1 MYLPITIFLLVLVT
15 ESILFLGYS
24 YITSLTYELYV
35 KFTKDAKVVKLNK
48 MKRDVL
54 KMKSELAQT
63 SSQDEFA
70 KWAKLRRKLDKGV
83 ADLEKMSSDI
93 AYSKTAFELKVK
105 SVLWFLVHGSQLVMV
120 MWFRKSAV
128 FYLPPGWFGPAQ
140 RILSW
145 PFAPAGSVSVA
156 IWFAACR
163 RMIKALALTAND
175 FVFTPAAEKKV
186 AASATTAQ

>member
-1 MYLPITIFLLVLVT
+1 
-15 ESILFLGYS
+15 
-24 YITSLTYELYV
+24 
-35 KFTKDAKVVKLNK
+35 
-48 MKRDVL
+48 MKRDTL
-54 KMKSELAQT
+54 KLKSELGQT

-70 KWAKLRRKLDKGV
+70 KWAKLRRKLDKSV
-83 ADLEKMSSDI
+83 ADLEKMNADI
-93 AYSKTAFELKVK
+93 AYSKTAFELKIK

-145 PFAPAGSVSVA
+145 PFAPAGKYIMKMGYTSGDVDMFVLGSVSVA

-163 RMIKALALTAND
+163 RMIKALALTVND
-175 FVFTPAAEKKV
+175 FVFAPAAEKKM
-186 AASATTAQ
+186 ATA

>member
-1 MYLPITIFLLVLVT
+1 MYLPITIFLLVLIT

-24 YITSLTYELYV
+24 YITSATYDLYV
-35 KFTKDAKVVKLNK
+35 KLTKDSRVMKQQK
-48 MKRDVL
+48 MKRDALQL
-54 KMKSELAQT
+54 KAELSQT

-70 KWAKLRRKLDKGV
+70 KWAKLRRKLDKAT
-83 ADLEKMSSDI
+83 ADLEKLSSEI
-93 AYSKTAFELKVK
+93 AFSKTAFELKVK
-105 SVLWFLVHGSQLVMV
+105 SVLWFVVHGSQLVMV

-140 RILSW
+140 RFLSW

-156 IWFAACR
+156 VWFAACR

-175 FVFTPAAEKKV
+175 FIFTPVAEKKV
-186 AASATTAQ
+186 AASQD